1 MRSEDLSIES
11 LAKNP
16 QAILLLLKQQNIQL
30 IELKALKN
38 DFAKSQDLNVQFRG
52 EREDLRIEVATL
64 RERDTVSLLEIPV
77 SITSG
82 FAITMLT
89 TNITSGFGDLPPKVV
104 PNVKLVPTAASR
116 IAARPAV
123 RGDDIQGS
131 CGV

>member
-64 RERDTVSLLEIPV
+64 RERARNRV
-77 SITSG
+77 IT
-82 FAITMLT
+82 
-89 TNITSGFGDLPPKVV
+89 
-104 PNVKLVPTAASR
+104 ASYK
-116 IAARPAV
+116 
-123 RGDDIQGS
+123 
-131 CGV
+131 